1 MSDAVHLN
9 KIGSNFIDTFL
20 NVFGSYSFSNELY
33 GRIALHVIIGQAL
46 STNVFYRMGSRVI
59 DIRVH
64 LLFIKPQGTGKGAG
78 YGFVERVCKTIG
90 LDFQNL
96 TESTDAGLVGTL
108 DRDDDGESFVVDGL
122 LKTAD
127 IIGMEEAS
135 VLFDYT
141 NEFSKRNMA
150 YMQIAMNPLG
160 DSSSTITKKLGK
172 QLIEFKPH
180 ASFILLTYPPDK
192 LLDKLLKTGFLDRII
207 TVFEEVT
214 LEDRLKVIRKM
225 SEQINVS
232 SKEEFEKNFND
243 VVNTLKAIIAKY
255 HNSKITIKIPDDVHK
270 VTLNIIEEFAM
281 KILDASPKAREKLE
295 HFISRLYETLLKL
308 AIHHAILSGRETL
321 DLSDIM
327 YARMTYLPI
336 WKNLIISIESLLII
350 SDVER
355 HRKYRI
361 IRTAIDEYDRIM
373 KVEKAPHVVKGG
385 WVRRLTMITNL
396 QVKWDQC
403 SKETADNNLRK
414 IEKFDP
420 IEYEKF
426 GKISEYEKDKF
437 FEKKNIGG
445 FDYVRKIREIST

>member
-1 MSDAVHLN
+1 
-9 KIGSNFIDTFL
+9 
-20 NVFGSYSFSNELY
+20 
-33 GRIALHVIIGQAL
+33 
-46 STNVFYRMGSRVI
+46 
-59 DIRVH
+59 
-64 LLFIKPQGTGKGAG
+64 
-78 YGFVERVCKTIG
+78 
-90 LDFQNL
+90 
-96 TESTDAGLVGTL
+96 
-108 DRDDDGESFVVDGL
+108 
-122 LKTAD
+122 
-127 IIGMEEAS
+127 
-135 VLFDYT
+135 
-141 NEFSKRNMA
+141 
-150 YMQIAMNPLG
+150 
-160 DSSSTITKKLGK
+160 
-172 QLIEFKPH
+172 
-180 ASFILLTYPPDK
+180 
-192 LLDKLLKTGFLDRII
+192 
-207 TVFEEVT
+207 VFEEVT

-225 SEQINVS
+225 SEQINIS

-243 VVNTLKAIIAKY
+243 VVNTLKGIIAKY
-255 HNSKITIKIPDDVHK
+255 HNAKITIKIPDDVHK

-336 WKNLIISIESLLII
+336 WRNLIISIESLLII

-361 IRTAIDEYDRIM
+361 IRTAVDEYDRII
-373 KVEKAPHVVKGG
+373 KVEKAPHVMKGG

-396 QVKWDQC
+396 QSKWDQC

-414 IEKFDP
+414 IEK
-420 IEYEKF
+420 IELIAYEKF
-426 GKISEYEKDKF
+426 SKISEYEKDKF